1 MIKSAKR
8 HFFFFFF
15 PFLGF
20 IFYMERTTSIAS
32 DGGKRKELSKGGKE
46 SKSQCRWEKENISYG
61 KTKGKSK
68 EQGKDE

>member
-1 MIKSAKR
+1 
-8 HFFFFFF
+8 
-15 PFLGF
+15 
-20 IFYMERTTSIAS
+20 MERTTSIAS

-68 EQGKDE
+68 EQGKDEWQISKCSVIGTVT